1 MWIASEMREYFKNL
15 LKPLVTNES
24 LQELL
29 RSFQE
34 NSKRIRMKCNKQNKK
49 EIIEVSNSL
58 ATKMLLEK
66 LKIKYDDDNEQ
77 YSRRSLLSYSCH

>member
-1 MWIASEMREYFKNL
+1 MWITSEMREYFKNL
-15 LKPLVTNES
+15 LRPLVTNES

-49 EIIEVSNSL
+49 SRIIEVSNSL
-58 ATKMLLEK
+58 ATKML
-66 LKIKYDDDNEQ
+66 
-77 YSRRSLLSYSCH
+77 

>member
-1 MWIASEMREYFKNL
+1 MWITSEMREYFKNL

-49 EIIEVSNSL
+49 AE
-58 ATKMLLEK
+58 
-66 LKIKYDDDNEQ
+66 
-77 YSRRSLLSYSCH
+77 

>member
-1 MWIASEMREYFKNL
+1 MWITSEMRECFKNL

-49 EIIEVSNSL
+49 SRIIEVSNSL
-58 ATKMLLEK
+58 ATKML
-66 LKIKYDDDNEQ
+66 
-77 YSRRSLLSYSCH
+77 